1 MTLTVR
7 PQLFSLNPVRQSI
20 VRGKVCPGDDCWP
33 HIGDMIIISETDPV
47 ASYTPPSLSIPKQ
60 A

>member
-20 VRGKVCPGDDCWP
+20 VRGKVYPGNDCWP
-33 HIGDMIIISETDPV
+33 YIGDMIIISETDPV
-47 ASYTPPSLSIPKQ
+47 ASYTPPALSIPTQ